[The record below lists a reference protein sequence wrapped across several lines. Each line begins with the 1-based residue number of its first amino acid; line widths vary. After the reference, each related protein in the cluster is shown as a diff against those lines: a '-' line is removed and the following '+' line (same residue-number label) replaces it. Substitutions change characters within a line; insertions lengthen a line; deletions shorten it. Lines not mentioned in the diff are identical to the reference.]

1 MKELKYLNKYLLK
14 YRKRLV
20 LGFFIVI
27 VARILLLFTPGL
39 IRNSVNVVELYLNG
53 EITSIDDVQYE
64 LVKNIFL
71 ILLASISA
79 GIFTFLT
86 RQTII
91 NVSRFVEFDLKN
103 EIFNQYQNLSM
114 NFYKKNRT
122 GDLMSR
128 ISEDVSKVRMYV
140 GPAIMYSVNT
150 FTLIAITLFY
160 MIRQSPELTL
170 YTISPLPILSFAIF
184 KISRKI
190 NLKSKVV
197 QESISKLSSFSQ
209 EIFSAIKIIKSYAIE
224 ETTKKKF
231 NKISN
236 LTKDNQIELV
246 RIQAMFFPLMIFL
259 IGISNLFVIY
269 IGGSKY
275 LDGSIQQLGIIAE
288 FIIYVNMLT
297 WPVASLGWISSVI
310 QQAEA
315 SQKRINEFLKQK
327 NDIIQHENTLKNISG
342 KIKVKNLYF
351 EYADSRIKALK
362 NINLNLEA
370 GKSLGII
377 GSTGSGKTS
386 LIDIILRTLDFN
398 NGEVLIDD
406 LSIKKFNILKL
417 RTQIGIVNQDS
428 FLFSD
433 SISNNIRFGS
443 KKADTKKIVEV
454 SKICGIHQ
462 EIMDFNDQYNTL
474 LGERGVNL
482 SGGQKQRL
490 CIARALIKNP
500 KILILDDCLSAL
512 DNKTENEILSK
523 IKKTYSNIS
532 KIIVSHRVSSI
543 LDCDNIIVM
552 HNGEII
558 QRGEHNNLINIDG
571 YYKSLFLDQSNKKD

>member
-14 YRKRLV
+14 YRKRLL

-39 IRNSVNVVELYLNG
+39 IRNSINVVELYLNG
-53 EITSIDDVQYE
+53 EIVSESEVQIE

-103 EIFNQYQNLSM
+103 EIFVQYQNLSM

-122 GDLMSR
+122 GDLMNR

-140 GPAIMYSVNT
+140 GPAIMYSINT
-150 FTLIAITLFY
+150 FTLLAITLFY
-160 MIRQSPELTL
+160 MIRQSPELTF
-170 YTISPLPILSFAIF
+170 YTVCPLPILSFAIF

-209 EIFSAIKIIKSYAIE
+209 EIFSAIKIIKSYAIQ

-231 NKISN
+231 NKISKLN
-236 LTKDNQIELV
+236 KNNQIELV

-259 IGISNLFVIY
+259 IGLSNLFVIY

-297 WPVASLGWISSVI
+297 WPVASLGWISSVV

-315 SQKRINEFLKQK
+315 SQKRINEFLKKK
-327 NDIIQHENTLKNISG
+327 NDIIQDDKILKNITG
-342 KIKVKNLYF
+342 KIKIENLSF
-351 EYADSRIKALK
+351 EYDDSGINALK
-362 NINLNLEA
+362 KINFSIDA

-386 LIDIILRTLDFN
+386 LINIILRILDFE
-398 NGEVLIDD
+398 NGKILIDD
-406 LSIKKFNILKL
+406 ISIKKFDIQKL
-417 RTQIGIVNQDS
+417 RKQIGVVNQDT

-433 SISNNIRFGS
+433 SISNNISFGS
-443 KKADTKKIVEV
+443 KKADIKSIVKV
-454 SKICGIHQ
+454 SKICSIHN
-462 EIMDFNDQYNTL
+462 EIINFNNQYNTL

-490 CIARALIKNP
+490 CIARALVKNP
-500 KILILDDCLSAL
+500 KILIFDDCLSAL
-512 DNKTENEILSK
+512 DNKTENEILNK
-523 IKKTYSNIS
+523 IKKNFKNTT

-543 LDCDNIIVM
+543 QDCDNIIVM
-552 HNGEII
+552 DKGEII
-558 QRGEHNNLINIDG
+558 QIGKHNDLIDTKG
-571 YYKSLFLDQSNKKD
+571 YYKNIFHDQSNNKD